1 MLKEQLIF
9 TWFSYIYT
17 DKHKKLSKSR
27 GQILAMPNSQ
37 TVHMPGLGIRS
48 CRSKSVVSKS
58 LLSLFLK
65 ERLEQ
70 LIMQIAL
77 FTFFNT
83 RASRSLWKSDML
95 FLSKSK
101 RFAQK
106 NKKQFP
112 NPAKFLMTKISWQ
125 VANQTTPAAFS
136 LGPYMLCLSSVRY
149 WINLVHKCGSCALC
163 LIFHLINYILPL
175 KFNIH
180 DCPI

>member
-1 MLKEQLIF
+1 MLKEQLIV

-17 DKHKKLSKSR
+17 EKHKKLPKSR
-27 GQILAMPNSQ
+27 GQILAMLNSQ

-101 RFAQK
+101 RIAQK
-106 NKKQFP
+106 KQKSNFP
-112 NPAKFLMTKISWQ
+112 TLLNFSWQ
-125 VANQTTPAAFS
+125 AANQTTPAAFS

-175 KFNIH
+175 KLNIH
-180 DCPI
+180 DCSI